1 MYKYK
6 LQFVYDRK
14 IYQFTARNVYKT
26 IFNLKD
32 LIDKKN
38 TINLTS
44 LTTRTAE
51 GEDENNKHMMKHIIA
66 QVRQMF
72 TKTKWLYR

>member
-1 MYKYK
+1 MSLISQFDLINKKTFLFINTAVYKYK

-32 LIDKKN
+32 LIDKK
-38 TINLTS
+38 
-44 LTTRTAE
+44 
-51 GEDENNKHMMKHIIA
+51 
-66 QVRQMF
+66 QQQ
-72 TKTKWLYR
+72 

>member
-32 LIDKKN
+32 LIDKKKKKLDQFN
-38 TINLTS
+38 DTYS
-44 LTTRTAE
+44 RGWE
-51 GEDENNKHMMKHIIA
+51 GENNIHKI
-66 QVRQMF
+66 
-72 TKTKWLYR
+72 W

>member
-1 MYKYK
+1 MT
-6 LQFVYDRK
+6 DT

-38 TINLTS
+38 NKLDQFNDTYS
-44 LTTRTAE
+44 R
-51 GEDENNKHMMKHIIA
+51 GWEDENNKHDETHNCTSQTNVYKNKMAVQIKY
-66 QVRQMF
+66 
-72 TKTKWLYR
+72 T